1 MNRKKRAQDI
11 REIRKLFKILI
22 NENVKEKAIVKAR
35 KEKIKLVYE
44 NAKVIK

>member
-35 KEKIKLVYE
+35 KEKIKSVSE
-44 NAKVIK
+44 TAKVIK